1 MKYPELSFEPFF
13 TWANRPRILYK
24 AGVREELGFE
34 MQKLGG
40 TKVVLYTDK
49 GLVQAGVAQ
58 MVIEAIQA
66 SSLELVGVYDKIVQ
80 DARLE
85 LINEGAAFYRKGGA
99 DCMVVVGGGS
109 VMDTAKAINI
119 MIGGGHE
126 DFSPL
131 AEQVGLFEGAR
142 PLPPH
147 IAFPTTAGTGAE
159 VTYAMVVLNE
169 IARAKV
175 AVGHPF
181 CTPDI
186 AMLDPELT
194 VKLPPKITAFT
205 AMDAMTHA
213 IEGSTI
219 TLQETRLL
227 AESELDAPQLF
238 SVVFSGKPDL
248 KKTLDEPDLFPLK
261 RRIALRLE
269 LTGLK
274 KDEVRPF
281 MIARLGGAERF
292 SDDVAMAIFE
302 RARGILA
309 GAATMW
315 GRALSEFGAVVI
327 LAYNPKIMPVLVYE
341 RFEGF
346 GLRAAQPVEWYRMVT
361 QGNMQNMMPGFA
373 GSLTDQDI
381 LGDMLTVSDADLVR
395 TMYFVWTRMK
405 MVVEPTGVLG
415 LAAVFNHR
423 YDVKGARVGALI
435 SGGNVDIAQAAKWFE
450 NLS

>member
-34 MQKLGG
+34 MEKLGG

-58 MVIEAIQA
+58 MVIDAIEA
-66 SSLELVGVYDKIVQ
+66 SSLELAGVYDHIVQ
-80 DARLE
+80 DARLG
-85 LINEGAAFYRKGGA
+85 LINEGAAFYRKCGA

-131 AEQVGLFEGAR
+131 AERVGLFDGAR
-142 PLPPH
+142 LLPPH

-169 IARAKV
+169 IDKVKV
-175 AVGHPF
+175 AVGHPY

-213 IEGSTI
+213 IEG
-219 TLQETRLL
+219 
-227 AESELDAPQLF
+227 
-238 SVVFSGKPDL
+238 
-248 KKTLDEPDLFPLK
+248 
-261 RRIALRLE
+261 
-269 LTGLK
+269 
-274 KDEVRPF
+274 
-281 MIARLGGAERF
+281 
-292 SDDVAMAIFE
+292 
-302 RARGILA
+302 
-309 GAATMW
+309 
-315 GRALSEFGAVVI
+315 
-327 LAYNPKIMPVLVYE
+327 
-341 RFEGF
+341 
-346 GLRAAQPVEWYRMVT
+346 VT
-361 QGNMQNMMPGFA
+361 
-373 GSLTDQDI
+373 
-381 LGDMLTVSDADLVR
+381 TVSANPISD
-395 TMYFVWTRMK
+395 
-405 MVVEPTGVLG
+405 GLG
-415 LAAVFNHR
+415 LHAIRIITKYLPEVMKNP
-423 YDVKGARVGALI
+423 
-435 SGGNVDIAQAAKWFE
+435 GNVDARGYLLIASTMAGMSFINAFTGGVHATAHALGALYGIPHGLANSIMLPHVMTFNLEEKPERFVLIADAMGVNVDGMTPEQAARAAVQAVKDLQKSVGLTQTLKDCGVPE
-450 NLS
+450 DREALQPLIDLAMGDSQLPYNPRDLEEDDVYNLYLKAR

>member
-34 MQKLGG
+34 MEKLGG
-40 TKVVLYTDK
+40 TKAVLYTDK
-49 GLVQAGVAQ
+49 GLVQASVAQ
-58 MVIEAIQA
+58 MVIEAIEA
-66 SSLELVGVYDKIVQ
+66 SSLEMVGVYDRIVQ

-85 LINEGAAFYRKGGA
+85 LINEGAAFYRKCGA

-169 IARAKV
+169 IAKAKV

-213 IEGSTI
+213 IEAITTI
-219 TLQETRLL
+219 S
-227 AESELDAPQLF
+227 ANP
-238 SVVFSGKPDL
+238 
-248 KKTLDEPDLFPLK
+248 
-261 RRIALRLE
+261 I
-269 LTGLK
+269 
-274 KDEVRPF
+274 
-281 MIARLGGAERF
+281 
-292 SDDVAMAIFE
+292 SD
-302 RARGILA
+302 G
-309 GAATMW
+309 
-315 GRALSEFGAVVI
+315 
-327 LAYNPKIMPVLVYE
+327 
-341 RFEGF
+341 
-346 GLRAAQPVEWYRMVT
+346 
-361 QGNMQNMMPGFA
+361 
-373 GSLTDQDI
+373 
-381 LGDMLTVSDADLVR
+381 
-395 TMYFVWTRMK
+395 
-405 MVVEPTGVLG
+405 LG
-415 LAAVFNHR
+415 LHAVRIITKYLPEVMKNP
-423 YDVKGARVGALI
+423 
-435 SGGNVDIAQAAKWFE
+435 GNVDARGYLLIASTMAGMSFINAFTGGVHATAHALGALYGIPHGLANSIMLPHVMTFNLEEKPERFVLIADAMGVNVDGMTPDQAARAAVQAVKDLQKSVGLTQTLKDCGVPDDRE
-450 NLS
+450 ALQPLIDLAMGDSQLPYNPRDLEEDDVYNLYLKAR

>member
-85 LINEGAAFYRKGGA
+85 LINEGAAFYRKCGA

-159 VTYAMVVLNE
+159 VTYAMVVFNE
-169 IARAKV
+169 IAKAKV

-213 IEGSTI
+213 IEAITTVSANPISDGLGLHAVRIITKYLPEAMKNPGDVDARGYLLIASTMAGMSFI
-219 TLQETRLL
+219 NAFTGGVHATAHALGALYGIPHGL
-227 AESELDAPQLF
+227 ANSIMLPHVMTFNLEE
-238 SVVFSGKPDL
+238 KP
-248 KKTLDEPDLFPLK
+248 
-261 RRIALRLE
+261 
-269 LTGLK
+269 
-274 KDEVRPF
+274 
-281 MIARLGGAERF
+281 ERF
-292 SDDVAMAIFE
+292 VLIADAMGVNVDGMTPEQAARAAVQAVKDLQKSVGLTQTLKDCGVPEDREALQPLIDLAMGDSQLPYNPRDLEEDDVYNLYLK
-302 RARGILA
+302 AR
-309 GAATMW
+309 
-315 GRALSEFGAVVI
+315 
-327 LAYNPKIMPVLVYE
+327 
-341 RFEGF
+341 
-346 GLRAAQPVEWYRMVT
+346 
-361 QGNMQNMMPGFA
+361 
-373 GSLTDQDI
+373 
-381 LGDMLTVSDADLVR
+381 
-395 TMYFVWTRMK
+395 
-405 MVVEPTGVLG
+405 
-415 LAAVFNHR
+415 
-423 YDVKGARVGALI
+423 
-435 SGGNVDIAQAAKWFE
+435 
-450 NLS
+450 

>member
-58 MVIEAIQA
+58 MVIEAIEA

-85 LINEGAAFYRKGGA
+85 LINEGAAFYRKCGA

-169 IARAKV
+169 IAKAKV

-213 IEGSTI
+213 IEAITTVSANPISDGLGLHAVRIITKYLPEAMKNPGDVDARGYLLIASTMAGMSFI
-219 TLQETRLL
+219 NAFTGGVHATAHALGALYGIPHGL
-227 AESELDAPQLF
+227 ANSIMLPHVMTFNLEE
-238 SVVFSGKPDL
+238 KP
-248 KKTLDEPDLFPLK
+248 
-261 RRIALRLE
+261 
-269 LTGLK
+269 
-274 KDEVRPF
+274 
-281 MIARLGGAERF
+281 ERF
-292 SDDVAMAIFE
+292 VLIADAMGVNVDGMTPDQAARAAVQAVKDLQKSVGLTQTLKDCGVPEDREALQPLIDLAMGDSQLPYNPRDLEEDDVYNLYLK
-302 RARGILA
+302 AR
-309 GAATMW
+309 
-315 GRALSEFGAVVI
+315 
-327 LAYNPKIMPVLVYE
+327 
-341 RFEGF
+341 
-346 GLRAAQPVEWYRMVT
+346 
-361 QGNMQNMMPGFA
+361 
-373 GSLTDQDI
+373 
-381 LGDMLTVSDADLVR
+381 
-395 TMYFVWTRMK
+395 
-405 MVVEPTGVLG
+405 
-415 LAAVFNHR
+415 
-423 YDVKGARVGALI
+423 
-435 SGGNVDIAQAAKWFE
+435 
-450 NLS
+450 

>member
-1 MKYPELSFEPFF
+1 MKYPDLSFEPFF

-34 MQKLGG
+34 MEKLGG

-58 MVIEAIQA
+58 MVIEAIKA

-80 DARLE
+80 DARLG
-85 LINEGAAFYRKGGA
+85 LINEGAAFYRKCGA

-131 AEQVGLFEGAR
+131 AEQVGLFDGAR

-169 IARAKV
+169 IDKAKV

-213 IEGSTI
+213 IEGITTVSANPISDALGLHAIRIITKYLPEAMKNPGNVEARGYLLIASTMAGMSFI
-219 TLQETRLL
+219 NAFTGGVHATAHALGALYGIPHGL
-227 AESELDAPQLF
+227 ANSIMLPHVMTFNLEE
-238 SVVFSGKPDL
+238 KP
-248 KKTLDEPDLFPLK
+248 
-261 RRIALRLE
+261 
-269 LTGLK
+269 
-274 KDEVRPF
+274 
-281 MIARLGGAERF
+281 ERF
-292 SDDVAMAIFE
+292 VLIADAMGMNVDGMTPDRAARAAVQSVKDLQTSVGLTQTLKDFDVPDSREALQPLIDLAM
-302 RARGILA
+302 GDSQLP
-309 GAATMW
+309 
-315 GRALSEFGAVVI
+315 
-327 LAYNPKIMPVLVYE
+327 YNPRDLEENDVYN
-341 RFEGF
+341 
-346 GLRAAQPVEWYRMVT
+346 LYLQ
-361 QGNMQNMMPGFA
+361 
-373 GSLTDQDI
+373 
-381 LGDMLTVSDADLVR
+381 
-395 TMYFVWTRMK
+395 
-405 MVVEPTGVLG
+405 
-415 LAAVFNHR
+415 
-423 YDVKGARVGALI
+423 AR
-435 SGGNVDIAQAAKWFE
+435 
-450 NLS
+450 

>member
-58 MVIEAIQA
+58 MVIEAIEA

-85 LINEGAAFYRKGGA
+85 LINEGAAFYRKCGA

-194 VKLPPKITAFT
+194 VKLPPKITAYT

-213 IEGSTI
+213 IEAITTISANPISDGLGLHAVRIITNYLPKVMKNPGDVDARGYLLIASTMAGMSFI
-219 TLQETRLL
+219 NAFTGGVHATAHALGALYGIPHGL
-227 AESELDAPQLF
+227 ANSIMLPHVMTFNLEE
-238 SVVFSGKPDL
+238 KP
-248 KKTLDEPDLFPLK
+248 
-261 RRIALRLE
+261 
-269 LTGLK
+269 
-274 KDEVRPF
+274 
-281 MIARLGGAERF
+281 ERF
-292 SDDVAMAIFE
+292 VLIADAMGESVDGMTPDQAARSAVQAVKDLQKSVGLTQTLKDFGVPDDREALEPLIDLAMGDSQLPYNPRDLEEDDVYHLYLK
-302 RARGILA
+302 AR
-309 GAATMW
+309 
-315 GRALSEFGAVVI
+315 
-327 LAYNPKIMPVLVYE
+327 
-341 RFEGF
+341 
-346 GLRAAQPVEWYRMVT
+346 
-361 QGNMQNMMPGFA
+361 
-373 GSLTDQDI
+373 
-381 LGDMLTVSDADLVR
+381 
-395 TMYFVWTRMK
+395 
-405 MVVEPTGVLG
+405 
-415 LAAVFNHR
+415 
-423 YDVKGARVGALI
+423 
-435 SGGNVDIAQAAKWFE
+435 
-450 NLS
+450 